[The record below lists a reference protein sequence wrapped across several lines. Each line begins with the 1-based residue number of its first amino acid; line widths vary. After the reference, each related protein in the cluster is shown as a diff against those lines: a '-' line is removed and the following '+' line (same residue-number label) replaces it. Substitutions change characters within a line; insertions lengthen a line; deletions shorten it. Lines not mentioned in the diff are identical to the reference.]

1 MPFVTPRLEFDD
13 PPSMEELELA
23 LSLKSCKAAGKSG
36 ILPEFLL
43 CGGPA
48 LQDLLL
54 QLMQDIWRNGVK

>member
-1 MPFVTPRLEFDD
+1 
-13 PPSMEELELA
+13 MEELELA